1 MIRRSEPASSTDS
14 PTLCSITSLNTESEP
29 WCAGRP
35 VRPISPHSLVSALLF
50 AWVSVGCAYL
60 NTFYNAEQAY
70 EEGIRLS
77 GGESDSLSAP
87 AREAFERAA
96 EKSAIVLDRH
106 SDSDYADDALLL
118 LAQSFYQLGRHRDAA
133 TVFREYITRFPDRD
147 EAGLAR
153 LGLVRSQRRLGDLG
167 AAEATL
173 GGLLGHDVPG
183 IDEAE
188 VLYEKALIELGLGA
202 HSRAVGTFRQLLEQD
217 PQFAREHNLILQFAD
232 AQLNAGQYDAALE
245 AYAAYRDNAAD
256 LGVQRQAALKI
267 AHALGLAG
275 HRDEALATYA
285 EIIELGV
292 PDSMASIA
300 EVERGD
306 LLAADSA
313 WDEAEASYRRA
324 AELAPGTVVASRAT
338 LQRGRIVW
346 RLRRQHEEALDIL
359 LDAFLHSPTSAFGDS
374 ARSES
379 RALARLIHYQQLATG
394 REVVVGIE
402 DASLARSTALY
413 RLGEET
419 LDVESDP
426 ERAAAIFAQLSAEY
440 PDSPWR
446 PRAMLAAGLLRFRNG
461 APGTGS
467 AHLRSLIAEFPDT
480 PEADSARRELGFD
493 VPERPMDFYAV
504 APELTTLTT
513 ALPDAADPMV
523 RIVDQLD
530 RYARRDDQRGEG
542 ARASRA
548 RPTSAAPAD
557 DAERPRPVGQ
567 GPPGQVDPDAPRPMP
582 RDIPE

>member
-1 MIRRSEPASSTDS
+1 
-14 PTLCSITSLNTESEP
+14 
-29 WCAGRP
+29 
-35 VRPISPHSLVSALLF
+35 LLL
-50 AWVSVGCAYL
+50 AWAWTGCAYL

-70 EEGIRLS
+70 QEGIRLS
-77 GGESDSLSAP
+77 GGESDSLSGP
-87 AREAFERAA
+87 ARNAFERAA

-106 SDSDYADDALLL
+106 SDSEYADDALLL

-133 TVFREYITRFPDRD
+133 TVFREYITRFPDSD

-167 AAEATL
+167 AAEAAL
-173 GGLLGHDVPG
+173 GGLLGNAAPG
-183 IDEAE
+183 IAEAE
-188 VLYEKALIELGLGA
+188 ILYEKALIELGLGA
-202 HSRAVGTFRQLLEQD
+202 HNRAVETFRQLLEQD

-232 AQLNAGQYDAALE
+232 AQLSAGQYDAALE

-256 LGVQRQAALKI
+256 LGAQRQAALKI

-292 PDSMASIA
+292 PDSMAAIA

-306 LLAADSA
+306 LFAADSA
-313 WDEAEASYRRA
+313 WDDAEASYRRT
-324 AELAPGTVVASRAT
+324 AELAPGTIAASRAT
-338 LQRGRIVW
+338 LHRGRIVW
-346 RLRRQHEEALDIL
+346 RVRRQHEDALDVL

-374 ARSES
+374 ARTES
-379 RALARLIHYQQLATG
+379 RALARLIHYQQLASG
-394 REVVVGIE
+394 REVVAGIE
-402 DASLARSTALY
+402 DAAVARSTALY

-426 ERAAAIFAQLSAEY
+426 DRAAAIFTQLSTEY

-461 APGTGS
+461 LLGTGS
-467 AHLRSLIAEFPDT
+467 ANLRSLITEFPDT
-480 PEADSARRELGFD
+480 PEADSARRELGFE

-513 ALPDAADPMV
+513 ALPDVADPMV

-530 RYARRDDQRGEG
+530 RYARRDDQRRDEV
-542 ARASRA
+542 RNRRT
-548 RPTSAAPAD
+548 RPTLAEPTD
-557 DAERPRPVGQ
+557 GAERPGPLG
-567 GPPGQVDPDAPRPMP
+567 GAPPGQVDPDDPRPTPP

>member
-1 MIRRSEPASSTDS
+1 VWA
-14 PTLCSITSLNTESEP
+14 
-29 WCAGRP
+29 
-35 VRPISPHSLVSALLF
+35 
-50 AWVSVGCAYL
+50 SVGCAYL

-70 EEGIRLS
+70 QEGMRLS
-77 GGESDSLSAP
+77 GGESDSLPAP

-96 EKSAIVLDRH
+96 EKSAIVLDQH
-106 SDSDYADDALLL
+106 GDSGYADDALLL

-133 TVFREYITRFPDRD
+133 TVFREYLTRFPDSD
-147 EAGLAR
+147 ETGLAR
-153 LGLVRSQRRLGDLG
+153 LGLVRSHRRLGDLG
-167 AAEATL
+167 AAEAAL
-173 GGLLGHDVPG
+173 GGLLRSTPQG

-202 HSRAVGTFRQLLEQD
+202 HNRAVGTFRQLLEQD

-256 LGVQRQAALKI
+256 LSAQRQAALKI

-275 HRDEALATYA
+275 QREEALATYT
-285 EIIELGV
+285 EIIDLGV
-292 PDSMASIA
+292 PDSIAAIA

-306 LLAADSA
+306 LFAADSA
-313 WDEAEASYRRA
+313 WDEAEAAYLRT
-324 AELAPGTVVASRAT
+324 AELAPGTGIASRAT

-359 LDAFLHSPTSAFGDS
+359 LDAFLHSPTSAFGES
-374 ARSES
+374 ARTES
-379 RALARLIHYQQLATG
+379 RALARLIHYQQLASG

-402 DASLARSTALY
+402 DASVARSTALY
-413 RLGEET
+413 RLGEEI

-426 ERAAAIFAQLSAEY
+426 DRAAAIFAQLSAEY

-461 APGTGS
+461 SLGTGS
-467 AHLRSLIAEFPDT
+467 ANLRSLIAEYPDT

-493 VPERPMDFYAV
+493 VPERPMEFYAEV
-504 APELTTLTT
+504 PELTALTT
-513 ALPDAADPMV
+513 ALPDVADPMV

-530 RYARRDDQRGEG
+530 RYARRNDRRRDGARTDRTRPGLAEPADGAEPPASTGEG
-542 ARASRA
+542 R
-548 RPTSAAPAD
+548 
-557 DAERPRPVGQ
+557 
-567 GPPGQVDPDAPRPMP
+567 PGQVGPDDPTPQG
-582 RDIPE
+582 DIAE

>member
-1 MIRRSEPASSTDS
+1 M
-14 PTLCSITSLNTESEP
+14 
-29 WCAGRP
+29 
-35 VRPISPHSLVSALLF
+35 
-50 AWVSVGCAYL
+50 SVGCAYL

>member
-1 MIRRSEPASSTDS
+1 MG
-14 PTLCSITSLNTESEP
+14 NEP
-29 WCAGRP
+29 WCAGPAARSA
-35 VRPISPHSLVSALLF
+35 SPHSLAAGLLIAL
-50 AWVSVGCAYL
+50 AIVGCAYL

-70 EEGIRLS
+70 QEGMRLT
-77 GGESDSLSAP
+77 GGESDSLPAP

-106 SDSDYADDALLL
+106 GDSGYADDALLL

-133 TVFREYITRFPDRD
+133 TVFREYLTRFPDSD

-167 AAEATL
+167 AAEAAL
-173 GGLLGHDVPG
+173 GGLLGDAMPG

-202 HSRAVGTFRQLLEQD
+202 HHRAVETFRQLLEQD

-232 AQLNAGQYDAALE
+232 AQLSAGQYDAALE

-256 LGVQRQAALKI
+256 LVAQRQSALRI

-275 HRDEALATYA
+275 HRDKALATYA
-285 EIIELGV
+285 EIIDLGV
-292 PDSMASIA
+292 PDSMAAIA

-306 LLAADSA
+306 LFAADSA
-313 WDEAEASYRRA
+313 WDDAEVSYRRT
-324 AELAPGTVVASRAT
+324 AELAPGTGIASRAT

-359 LDAFLHSPTSAFGDS
+359 LDAFLHAPTSAFGDS
-374 ARSES
+374 ARTES
-379 RALARLIHYQQLATG
+379 RALARLIHYQQLASG
-394 REVVVGIE
+394 QEVVVGIE

-413 RLGEET
+413 RLGEEIF
-419 LDVESDP
+419 DVESDP
-426 ERAAAIFAQLSAEY
+426 DRAASIFAQLSAEY

-446 PRAMLAAGLLRFRNG
+446 PRAMLAAGLLRFRNTS
-461 APGTGS
+461 PGTGS
-467 AHLRSLIAEFPDT
+467 AALRSLIAEYPDT

-493 VPERPMDFYAV
+493 VPERPMEFYAV
-504 APELTTLTT
+504 VPELTTLTT

-530 RYARRDDQRGEG
+530 RYARRESQPRDT
-542 ARASRA
+542 ARANRG
-548 RPTSAAPAD
+548 RPTSD
-557 DAERPRPVGQ
+557 GAERPGVTEE
-567 GPPGQVDPDAPRPMP
+567 PPGQVEPDEPGFRPP
-582 RDIPE
+582 QDVRE

>member
-1 MIRRSEPASSTDS
+1 MLLAWAS
-14 PTLCSITSLNTESEP
+14 
-29 WCAGRP
+29 A
-35 VRPISPHSLVSALLF
+35 
-50 AWVSVGCAYL
+50 GCAYL

-70 EEGIRLS
+70 QEGIRLS

-133 TVFREYITRFPDRD
+133 TVFREYITRFPDND

-153 LGLVRSQRRLGDLG
+153 LGLVRSQRRLGELG
-167 AAEATL
+167 AAEAAL
-173 GGLLGHDVPG
+173 GGLLGNAAPG
-183 IDEAE
+183 VDEAE
-188 VLYEKALIELGLGA
+188 ILYEKALIELGLGA
-202 HSRAVGTFRQLLEQD
+202 HNRAVGTFRQLLEQD

-232 AQLNAGQYDAALE
+232 AQLKAGQYDAALE

-256 LGVQRQAALKI
+256 LGAQRQAALKI

-275 HRDEALATYA
+275 HRDEALATYT
-285 EIIELGV
+285 EIIDLGV
-292 PDSMASIA
+292 PDSIAAIA

-306 LLAADSA
+306 LFAADSA
-313 WDEAEASYRRA
+313 WDDAEASYRRT

-346 RLRRQHEEALDIL
+346 RLRRQNEEALDIL

-374 ARSES
+374 ARTES
-379 RALARLIHYQQLATG
+379 RALARLIHYQQLASG
-394 REVVVGIE
+394 REVAVGIE
-402 DASLARSTALY
+402 DASVARSTALY

-419 LDVESDP
+419 LDIESDP
-426 ERAAAIFAQLSAEY
+426 DRAAAIFTQLSAEY

-446 PRAMLAAGLLRFRNG
+446 PRAMLAAGLLLFRNG
-461 APGTGS
+461 SLGTGS
-467 AHLRSLIAEFPDT
+467 ATLRSLVAEFPDT

-493 VPERPMDFYAV
+493 VPERPADFYVV

-523 RIVDQLD
+523 RIIDQLD
-530 RYARRDDQRGEG
+530 RYARRDEQRRDT
-542 ARASRA
+542 ARAGRGRRTLA
-548 RPTSAAPAD
+548 EPAD
-557 DAERPRPVGQ
+557 GAERPGPAGE
-567 GPPGQVDPDAPRPMP
+567 GPPGQVDPDDPRRTPP